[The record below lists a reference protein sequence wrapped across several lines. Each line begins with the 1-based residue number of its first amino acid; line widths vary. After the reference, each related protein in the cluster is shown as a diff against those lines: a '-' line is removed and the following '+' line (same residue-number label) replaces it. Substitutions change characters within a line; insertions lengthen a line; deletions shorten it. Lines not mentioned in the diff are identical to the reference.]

1 MLDSFDIDYIE
12 LETLMWQTGY
22 LTITH
27 TETILDNTEYHLAIP
42 NKEVTKALLGSVA
55 DFMMKNQNTT
65 SKTNGMLRAL
75 LNLDFK
81 AFEKNLVAL
90 YASIAYNN
98 FTGIKLYEY
107 EGYYAS
113 LFYAYMK
120 AFGLEMIA
128 EDVTN
133 KGRIDLTIKFPN
145 AIFVIEFKVDGT
157 NNALEQIKDK
167 KYAQKYLTDG
177 RSIFMLGIEF
187 DKDERNISL
196 FEFEEYK
203 RKKIC

>member
-1 MLDSFDIDYIE
+1 MKKRKDLYKFAKELDK
-12 LETLMWQTGY
+12 LE
-22 LTITH
+22 
-27 TETILDNTEYHLAIP
+27 
-42 NKEVTKALLGSVA
+42 
-55 DFMMKNQNTT
+55 QNI
-65 SKTNGMLRAL
+65 K
-75 LNLDFK
+75 
-81 AFEKNLVAL
+81 AL
-90 YASIAYNN
+90 YASIPYNL
-98 FTGIKLYEY
+98 FTNNKMYEY
-107 EGYYAS
+107 EGYYVAP
-113 LFYAYMK
+113 FYAYMK
-120 AFGLEMIA
+120 ALGFEVKG